1 MPHQH
6 TTPDHVTPLARLLA
20 LDALVH
26 EELIKQAVAIA
37 SLHADIATVA
47 RIIDVGVGGGAGAF
61 ALAEEYSAA
70 HVLGVDLDADMLAG
84 VRQRADHQELGDRIS
99 TALLDIEDPDFD
111 AGVADL
117 IWSSNVLHEVRDPA
131 IAFKNLFRSL
141 RPGGV
146 LVVME
151 MDASPS
157 VLPSALQPVERALRV
172 AAGADGPR
180 VDWSGPMRA
189 AGFELLETRT
199 AASDQLLPAD
209 GAARDYAALELQ
221 RLFNHASPALTEQIA
236 TEVRGLVA
244 DLSGSH
250 RRLTEVHIRGT
261 RTVWVARRP

>member
-6 TTPDHVTPLARLLA
+6 TTPDHVNPLARLLA

-26 EELIKQAVAIA
+26 EELIKQAVAVALSHTDIA
-37 SLHADIATVA
+37 SVA
-47 RIIDVGVGGGAGAF
+47 RIIDVGVGTGAGAF
-61 ALAEEYSAA
+61 ALVEEYSAA

-84 VRQRADHQELGDRIS
+84 VRQRADHRELGDRIS
-99 TALLDIEDPDFD
+99 TALLDVGDPDFD

-131 IAFKNLFRSL
+131 VALRNLFRSL

-157 VLPSALQPVERALRV
+157 VLPPSLQPVERALRV
-172 AAGADGPR
+172 AAGADGLR
-180 VDWSGPMRA
+180 VDWSGPLRA
-189 AGFELLETRT
+189 AGVDLLETRT

-209 GAARDYAALELQ
+209 GAAGEYAALELQ
-221 RLFNHASPALTEQIA
+221 RLLDHASPTLTEQIA
-236 TEVRGLVA
+236 AEVRDLVA

-250 RRLTEVHIRGT
+250 RRLTELHIRGT
-261 RTVWVARRP
+261 RTVWVARRL